1 MKKTMVSVIFTFYL
15 MIVLISSGLTSYSFA
30 ATGNDMVSITCK
42 KEFDALYDNDS
53 GMVFI
58 IVKNLTD
65 QPIQIDNIVITN
77 PIEEYLTIYDDSEK
91 KIDSE
96 ETTTFNNKIIEV
108 NQSMMLT
115 YQVKTGRRVPTGN
128 SVVIV
133 DIQFTQM
140 YTDLKFNNIL
150 PVDVNT
156 KVTASS
162 DILTAF
168 AIPSFLFLPGLIFT
182 VIVLFAMKLN
192 PKEFSFISTIQYK
205 DPIFWVFSI
214 AMSLLFIGIYSR
226 YFGYSDLYKS
236 YGLNDIVILWIWSMG
251 AAVIFVG
258 TAIAIRKR
266 YFARRTFTEDSD
278 EDETDEFK
286 KTIRAIAAIKKT
298 YRIHHTLM
306 LKQITIT
313 NDTVQGVWLL
323 LKEDNNDRFI
333 CRQISISEKE
343 NIREEHNTTVSP
355 ENEMNMT
362 LRKLMDTKE
371 IKDIEL
377 IRYLDQHKESID
389 FDWTGVKK
397 YKKEDTKL
405 HNNEYRLILY
415 R

>member
-1 MKKTMVSVIFTFYL
+1 MKKTMLSVIFTFYL
-15 MIVLISSGLTSYSFA
+15 MMVLISSGLTSYSFA
-30 ATGNDMVSITCK
+30 AQGNDMVSITCK

-65 QPIQIDNIVITN
+65 QPIQIDSIMITN
-77 PIEEYLTIYDDSEK
+77 PIEEYLTVYDDSEK

-96 ETTTFNNKIIEV
+96 EKTTFNNKIIEV

-115 YQVKTGRRVPTGN
+115 YQVRTGRRVPTGN

-133 DIQFTQM
+133 DLQFTQM
-140 YTDLKFNNIL
+140 YTGLKFNNIL

-258 TAIAIRKR
+258 TAIVGRKR

-278 EDETDEFK
+278 EEETDDFK
-286 KTIRAIAAIKKT
+286 KTIRVIAAIKKT

-313 NDTVQGVWLL
+313 NDTVQGVWLM
-323 LKEDNNDRFI
+323 LKEDSTDRFI

-343 NIREEHNTTVSP
+343 NIREEHNTIVSP
-355 ENEMNMT
+355 ENEINMT
-362 LRKLMDTKE
+362 LRKLMDAKE
-371 IKDIEL
+371 IKDVEL
-377 IRYLDQHKESID
+377 IRYLDKYKESID

-405 HNNEYRLILY
+405 LNNEYRLILY